1 MEARA
6 EQVPPSFDKTRAAKA
21 IEWILAVIVQGFAV
35 AAVVGALLLSLVKP
49 QIETWIDL
57 KVEAERNARSAYDS
71 MIEKWRVDH
80 ERWSAAQSTKLESS
94 LLLEREMRLRQ
105 DSEIL
110 RLRDRVENGR
120 PSGRGGAP

>member
-1 MEARA
+1 MDARA
-6 EQVPPSFDKTRAAKA
+6 EQVPPSFDRGKVAKA
-21 IEWILAVIVQGFAV
+21 IEWLLAVLMQGFAV

-57 KVEAERNARSAYDS
+57 KVEAERSARVAYDA

-80 ERWSAAQSTKLESS
+80 ERWSAAQSAKLEAND
-94 LLLEREMRLRQ
+94 LLEREMRLRQ
-105 DSEIL
+105 DAEIL
-110 RLRDRVENGR
+110 RLRDRVEHGR